1 MRHVPARSPWL
12 QLIAVF
18 GSFLLGPWAA
28 IQTSTRLTPGS
39 EVVQTAGALAFG
51 LVFVGGTLLWAGHG
65 ILRLVG
71 GGVWRVARGR
81 ANAAAPLPGTALAVP
96 PGYGA
101 FVVLG
106 IGAGFTV
113 GVLAGVVSELTIA
126 TATAAWTTVGGLY
139 GVLLWL
145 AAHHGYF
152 PFSEPE

>member
-28 IQTSTRLTPGS
+28 IQTSARLTPGS
-39 EVVQTAGALAFG
+39 EFVQTAGALAFV
-51 LVFVGGTLLWAGHG
+51 LVFSGGTLLWAGLG
-65 ILRLVG
+65 ILKIVSGRL
-71 GGVWRVARGR
+71 WRLARGR
-81 ANAAAPLPGTALAVP
+81 AYAGVRLRGSTLVVQR
-96 PGYGA
+96 GYGA

-106 IGAGFTV
+106 IGAGFMV

-152 PFSEPE
+152 PFGEPE